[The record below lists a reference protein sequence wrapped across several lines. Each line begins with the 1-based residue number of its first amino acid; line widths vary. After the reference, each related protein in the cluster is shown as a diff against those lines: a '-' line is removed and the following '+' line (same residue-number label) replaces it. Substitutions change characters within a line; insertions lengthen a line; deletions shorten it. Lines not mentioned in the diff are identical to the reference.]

1 MSGGYEMKNKLMRGL
16 ALLMAVLSVASFA
29 ACTGKGVLKG
39 TPEGNAETG
48 YIFRGERSD
57 APAVEIG
64 TPEVSLNPDEVYGKV
79 TYIPEMFL
87 GTYRLLGGKEAE
99 NKFASETDYMEFVKK
114 ENTLQLSTM
123 PFEMI
128 AGKMN
133 LGHVVAYIEGYDWMQ
148 LSFMNKTET
157 GSYLTTLM
165 CAYTVEGNKISF
177 KPLDSWTVDDNDK
190 IDYVFT
196 DYVLE
201 YEFEFKGRN
210 LTLKQGDKSVTMTT
224 GLKATEDKVYLY
236 TDLYAKTG
244 TGLLDGIDGLNFYY
258 DSTNPD
264 TYFYVKDVN
273 GDTVYNPVGRIEEN
287 GLFTFTVPWEEG
299 TKTYQF
305 VYFLGARDGLVLTDG
320 ENTYLFTETYGD
332 RNYNDLKKYTSE
344 DQTDKINELS
354 ETEIE
359 AIVEKKDNLLDEM
372 VTAFN
377 NKGISVKV
385 DKVTGELQMDSSVL
399 FGGDS
404 AVLTDDGKAL
414 LDEFVKVYNE
424 IVFSEKY
431 DGFISKTMV
440 EGHIAPVAGVTY
452 EDGLPLSLERAE
464 NVRNYCVE
472 IDGADS
478 RLADMLEVKGMS
490 NSKPVY
496 DENGEVDMAASR
508 RVSFRFIINFG

>member
-1 MSGGYEMKNKLMRGL
+1 MKNKLLRIVSL
-16 ALLMAVLSVASFA
+16 IIIAVSLFSFA
-29 ACTGKGVLKG
+29 ACTDNKGASKG
-39 TPEGNAETG
+39 SPEGNAETG
-48 YIFRGERSD
+48 YVFRGKRSD
-57 APAVEIG
+57 APAVELG
-64 TPEVSLNPDEVYGKV
+64 TPEVALNPDEVYSKV
-79 TYIPEMFL
+79 TYIPEMFY
-87 GTYRLLGGKEAE
+87 GNYRLLGGEEAE
-99 NKFASETDYMEFVKK
+99 DKFASETDYMEFKK
-114 ENTLQLSTM
+114 EEKTLQLSTL
-123 PFEMI
+123 PFGMR

-133 LGHVVAYIEGYDWMQ
+133 LGHVVAYIEGYEWMQ

-165 CAYTVEGNKISF
+165 CAYSIEGNKISF

-201 YEFEFKGRN
+201 YEFSFNGRN
-210 LTLKQGDKSVTMTT
+210 ITLKQGNKSVTMTT
-224 GLKATEDKVYLY
+224 GLAAVEDTVYFY
-236 TDLYAKTG
+236 TDLYAKSG
-244 TGLLDGIDGLNFYY
+244 SELLDGIDGLNFYY
-258 DSTNPD
+258 DITNPD

-273 GDTVYNPVGRIEEN
+273 GETVYNPVGRIEEN

-305 VYFLGARDGLVLTDG
+305 VYFYGARDGFVLTDG
-320 ENTYLFTETYGD
+320 ENTYLFTETYSE

-344 DQTDKINELS
+344 DQTDRINELS
-354 ETEIE
+354 ETELE

-372 VTAFN
+372 VEAFN

-414 LDEFVKVYNE
+414 LDEFIKVYNE

-440 EGHIAPVAGVTY
+440 EGHIAPVAGVTFD
-452 EDGLPLSLERAE
+452 DGLPLSLQRAE
-464 NVRNYCVE
+464 NVKNYCVQK
-472 IDGADS
+472 DGENS
-478 RLADMLEVKGMS
+478 RLDEMLEVKGMS
-490 NSKPVY
+490 NSKPVL
-496 DENGEVDMAASR
+496 DETGEVDMAASR